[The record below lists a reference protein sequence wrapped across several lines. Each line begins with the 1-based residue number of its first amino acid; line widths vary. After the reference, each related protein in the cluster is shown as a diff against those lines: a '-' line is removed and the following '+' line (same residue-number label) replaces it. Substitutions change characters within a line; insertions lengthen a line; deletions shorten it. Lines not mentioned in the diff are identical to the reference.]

1 MAGEI
6 IYAADEGVQ
15 GGSADDT
22 ADFHALLAAAPTGA
36 EIVLGPNRYNIKS
49 GVTCDK
55 PLTIRGCGPRSEIY
69 WNPDTAGDTL
79 LRFQSTGAATADK
92 NEEGQLYG
100 PRLQNLRILGKR
112 EKLAH
117 ALHLYR
123 CDNYH
128 IDNVFVEGIAGASLY
143 MDRTREGVVNA
154 FRSRFCGNQT
164 SQVPDINIVSIEGSA
179 DTSNYQMWSNIF
191 SVFSHWHGLHL
202 DNADKITIQNLM
214 VHQYPATGT
223 TEFLANFHAF
233 SANRFGTDLFQ
244 AWLDSFNTTI
254 TGGIW
259 THAINAINGSSLNV
273 DGIQC
278 VGGTPHKVILSDASN
293 VHLQNGWVV
302 GADSTDGCLMFA
314 DNVGFLTWN
323 NLFVDGANQVYGSAN
338 GGACAGLSRLGP
350 AFSAVQDF
358 SSGGVIEDSFGGALR
373 LKRDL
378 DLRKSL
384 VFSPNVHASMSKTG
398 GTKIGTAED
407 QLLSLWGATPGPR
420 PNISGSRSGNAALAS
435 LLAQGA
441 ARGFWN
447 DGTTA

>member
-1 MAGEI
+1 MAGEL
-6 IYAADEGVQ
+6 IYASDEGVE
-15 GGSADDT
+15 GGNSDDT
-22 ADFHALLAAAPTGA
+22 ADFHALLSAAPAGSV
-36 EIVLGPNRYNIKS
+36 IVLGPSRYNIKS
-49 GVTCDK
+49 GGTYDK
-55 PLTIRGCGPRSEIY
+55 PLTIQGGGPRSEIY
-69 WNPDTAGDTL
+69 WNPTSAGDTL
-79 LRFQSTGAATADK
+79 LRFDTTGSANANR

-117 ALHLYR
+117 AIHMYR

-164 SQVPDINIVSIEGSA
+164 SQVADINIVSIEGTA

-202 DNADKITIQNLM
+202 DDADKITIQNLM
-214 VHQYPATGT
+214 VHQYPVTGT
-223 TEFLANFHAF
+223 SEFLANFHAF
-233 SANRFGTDLFQ
+233 SLNRFGADLFQ
-244 AWLDSFNTTI
+244 QWIDTFNDAT
-254 TGGIW
+254 TGGVW
-259 THAINAINGSSLNV
+259 TRAINATNGSSLNI

-278 VGGTPHKVILSDASN
+278 VGGTPHKVIVSDASN
-293 VHLQNGWVV
+293 VHIQNGWVL
-302 GADSTDGCLMFA
+302 GGNTTDGALMFA

-323 NLFVDGANQVYGSAN
+323 NLFFDGSHQIYGAANS
-338 GGACAGLSRLGP
+338 GACGGLARIGP
-350 AFSAVQDF
+350 SFSASQDY
-358 SSGGVIEDSFGGALR
+358 SIGGVIEDMFGGALR
-373 LKRDL
+373 MKRDL
-378 DLRKSL
+378 DLRKAL
-384 VFSPNVHASMSKTG
+384 VFQPNVHATLPTTG

-407 QLLSLWGATPGPR
+407 QLLGLWGATPGPR
-420 PNISGSRSGNAALAS
+420 PNITGSRGGNAALAS

-447 DGTTA
+447 DNTTA